1 MRSSTQVVLAA
12 NARRNARATADRA
25 ARWGRVRAEL
35 WDVLDPIVPAGAR
48 VAVAGAGNAD
58 DLPLTRLAS
67 RASGVHLVDLDV
79 TAPRRAI
86 ARERRSLR
94 ARLTAIEQDVTA
106 GAAERVAA
114 AVIADAGVR
123 DAAVPREPI
132 GTGGYDVVVGDLL
145 YTQLLFPALLDAEVD
160 PERRT
165 PALRRHGQ
173 RLTDG
178 VVARLHA
185 SAAGGHVVHVNDVAG
200 WWPGHPQ
207 PLTPEQVMAPD
218 PGPAALLH
226 HLGMPAGCDVPGSVR
241 ATGDVVASQ
250 RWWTWPFADDTTY
263 LVHAIVARAAR

>member
-1 MRSSTQVVLAA
+1 VSAVLAA
-12 NARRNARATADRA
+12 NARRNGRASADRP
-25 ARWGRVRAEL
+25 ARWRRARSEL
-35 WDVLDPIVPAGAR
+35 WAVLDPIVPAGAR

-67 RASGVHLVDLDV
+67 RASELHLIDLDV

-94 ARLTAIEQDVTA
+94 NRISAIEQDVTA
-106 GAAERVAA
+106 GAAERVAS
-114 AVIADAGVR
+114 AVIAGVGVR
-123 DAAVPREPI
+123 NGAVPREPI

-165 PALRRHGQ
+165 PGLRLHGQ

-185 SAAGGHVVHVNDVAG
+185 STAGGHVIHVNDVAG

-207 PLTPEQVMAPD
+207 PLTPEEMLAHE

-226 HLGMPAGCDVPGSVR
+226 RLGRPVGCDVPGSVR
-241 ATGDVVASQ
+241 ATGDAVISQ
-250 RWWTWPFADDTTY
+250 RWWTWPFTDDTTY
-263 LVHAIVARAAR
+263 LVHAIVARAAH

>member
-1 MRSSTQVVLAA
+1 MPSSTPVVFAA
-12 NARRNARATADRA
+12 NARRNGRA
-25 ARWGRVRAEL
+25 APDRPSRWRRARAEL
-35 WDVLDPIVPAGAR
+35 WAVLDPIVPAGAR
-48 VAVAGAGNAD
+48 VAIAGAGNGD

-67 RASGVHLVDLDV
+67 RASEVHLVDLDV
-79 TAPRRAI
+79 MAARRAI

-94 ARLTAIEQDVTA
+94 SRITAIEEDVTA
-106 GAAERVAA
+106 GAAERVAS
-114 AVIADAGVR
+114 AVIAGAGVR

-165 PALRRHGQ
+165 PALRLHGQ

-185 SAAGGHVVHVNDVAG
+185 STTGGHVVHVNDVAG

-207 PLTPEQVMAPD
+207 PLTPEQMLAPE

-226 HLGMPAGCDVPGSVR
+226 RLGRPAGCDVPGSVR

-250 RWWTWPFADDTTY
+250 RWWAWPFNDDTTY
-263 LVHAIVARAAR
+263 LVHAIVARAAH

>member
-1 MRSSTQVVLAA
+1 VSAVLAA
-12 NARRNARATADRA
+12 NARRNGRASSDRP
-25 ARWGRVRAEL
+25 ARWRRARSEL
-35 WDVLDPIVPAGAR
+35 WAVLDPIVPAGAR

-67 RASGVHLVDLDV
+67 RASELHLIDLDV

-94 ARLTAIEQDVTA
+94 NRISAIEQDVTA
-106 GAAERVAA
+106 GAAERVAS
-114 AVIADAGVR
+114 AVIAGVGVR
-123 DAAVPREPI
+123 NGAVPREPI

-165 PALRRHGQ
+165 PGLRLHGQ

-185 SAAGGHVVHVNDVAG
+185 STAGGHVIHVNDVAG

-207 PLTPEQVMAPD
+207 PLTPEEMLAHE

-226 HLGMPAGCDVPGSVR
+226 RLGRPVGCDVPGSVR
-241 ATGDVVASQ
+241 ATGDAVISQ
-250 RWWTWPFADDTTY
+250 RWWTWPFTDDTTY
-263 LVHAIVARAAR
+263 LVHAIVARAAH